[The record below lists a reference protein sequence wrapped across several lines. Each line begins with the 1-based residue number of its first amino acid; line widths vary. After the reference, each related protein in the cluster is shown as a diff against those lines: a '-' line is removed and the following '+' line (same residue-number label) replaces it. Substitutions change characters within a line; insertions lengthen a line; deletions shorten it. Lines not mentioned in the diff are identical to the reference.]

1 MPQGAAISREEKKV
15 ENKEVRILVVDDEPT
30 MADSLRQN
38 FVEEGYSV
46 DTAATGAA
54 AIECVV
60 RNLSAAGTCLEV
72 VSPIGIPEDFDLII
86 RPEYKRHHCHLVW
99 RKAQRIGVRFV

>member
-30 MADSLRQN
+30 MSDSLRQN

-46 DTAATGAA
+46 DTAATG
-54 AIECVV
+54 
-60 RNLSAAGTCLEV
+60 
-72 VSPIGIPEDFDLII
+72 IPE
-86 RPEYKRHHCHLVW
+86 PSN
-99 RKAQRIGVRFV
+99 ASTAVRTSE